1 MNPSRTALLIRCSKD
16 EADRVRAQAAAE
28 HRTISG
34 CIVNILERSVRID
47 QDYARGITRKFL
59 DNQAREFR
67 LAHRVTEPTSI
78 LLRCSTEEADRIR
91 SVAWHRGMSIS
102 EFVAFS
108 LWRHWDAVNKIH
120 SSALARTQPAAD
132 SPRTSRT

>member
-67 LAHRVTEPTSI
+67 LAHRV
-78 LLRCSTEEADRIR
+78 
-91 SVAWHRGMSIS
+91 
-102 EFVAFS
+102 
-108 LWRHWDAVNKIH
+108 
-120 SSALARTQPAAD
+120 
-132 SPRTSRT
+132 